1 MLKKL
6 TLTLFV
12 AAITVFGQAKPS
24 FEVATIKPS
33 APLDPQKMMA
43 AMQAGGKLPVGVDI
57 DSHRALYRYLDLKT
71 LISYAYGVK
80 PFQVTGPDW
89 MGSQRFDIEATFPPG
104 ASKDDAGKMLQ
115 SLLEDRFK
123 LTTHMSSAEH
133 PVLALVVG
141 KGGLKMKESTETPK
155 PVDENAPLGP
165 GEAITQ
171 GPDGPIKMK
180 IDMTKG
186 QANID
191 MGLKGR
197 MRYAPSASNGTV
209 TMHIEFSMV
218 TMGGLADM
226 FTQIFTQ
233 LGGTAGR
240 QVVDQTGIKG
250 NYEASLDISLADMLA
265 MARNAGMDIP
275 GAQGGGPGA
284 GAPGGAA
291 VASDP
296 STSGATL
303 QEGVQNLGLRLES
316 KKAVID
322 QLVVD
327 HLEKTPTEN

>member
-33 APLDPQKMMA
+33 APLDPAKIMA
-43 AMQAGGKLPVGVDI
+43 AMQAGGKLPVGMDI
-57 DSHRALYRYLDLKT
+57 DAHRAQYRYLDLKT
-71 LISYAYGVK
+71 LISLAYGMK
-80 PFQVTGPDW
+80 PYQVTGPDW
-89 MGSQRFDIEATFPPG
+89 MGAARFDIEGTLPAG
-104 ASKDDAGKMLQ
+104 ASKDDVPKMLK

-123 LTTHMSSAEH
+123 LTSHLSSAEH

-155 PVDENAPLGP
+155 AIDESAPGVP
-165 GEAITQ
+165 GEVITQ
-171 GPDGPIKMK
+171 GPDGPIRMKM
-180 IDMTKG
+180 DMTKG
-186 QANID
+186 TASID
-191 MGLKGR
+191 MGLKGK
-197 MRYAPSASNGTV
+197 MRYAPNAANGT
-209 TMHIEFSMV
+209 MQIDFSMV

-226 FTQIFTQ
+226 ITQIFTQ
-233 LGGTAGR
+233 LGGTSGR

-250 NYEASLDISLADMLA
+250 NYEASLNISLADMIA

-275 GAQGGGPGA
+275 GGQGGPG
-284 GAPGGAA
+284 GAAPAGAA

-303 QEGVQNLGLRLES
+303 QEGVQNLGLKLES
-316 KKAVID
+316 RKAVID
-322 QLVVD
+322 QLIVD